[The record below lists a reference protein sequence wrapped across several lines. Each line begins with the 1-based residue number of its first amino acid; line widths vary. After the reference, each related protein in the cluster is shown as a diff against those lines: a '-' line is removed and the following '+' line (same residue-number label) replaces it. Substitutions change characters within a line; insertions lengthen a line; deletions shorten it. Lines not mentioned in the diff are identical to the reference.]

1 MGHLLAEGHDHVAF
15 CRGGGV
21 WALVGFARPG
31 PTFGIALVLRVE
43 FAHALGSFIA
53 SREDGM
59 DARRPE
65 WTIPYGPSSCRNLNM
80 RGNTRRS
87 RWRLIIHGGTS

>member
-1 MGHLLAEGHDHVAF
+1 LLKGMIMSPSVQ
-15 CRGGGV
+15 V
-21 WALVGFARPG
+21 VGSGPWSGLSPFARPG

-65 WTIPYGPSSCRNLNM
+65 WTIPK
-80 RGNTRRS
+80 RRS
-87 RWRLIIHGGTS
+87 GQRPPELRTLVNTCP